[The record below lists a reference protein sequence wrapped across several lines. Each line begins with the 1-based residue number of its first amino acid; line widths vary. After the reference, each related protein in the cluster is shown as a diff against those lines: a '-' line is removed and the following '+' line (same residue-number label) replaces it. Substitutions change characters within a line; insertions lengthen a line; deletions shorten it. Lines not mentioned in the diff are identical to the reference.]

1 MPEWFVCEVCEGHID
16 SKSDD
21 LVIVNKEETHKEL
34 WKYAHVDCNAK
45 PDNMA
50 DIQEGK
56 KYWNERFGAKF

>member
-34 WKYAHVDCNAK
+34 WKYTHVDCNAK